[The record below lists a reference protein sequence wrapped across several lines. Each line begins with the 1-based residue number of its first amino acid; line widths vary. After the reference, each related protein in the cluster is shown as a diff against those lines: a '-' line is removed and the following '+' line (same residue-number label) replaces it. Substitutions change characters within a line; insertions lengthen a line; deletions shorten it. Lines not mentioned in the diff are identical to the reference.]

1 MSLGSVP
8 RSFNRILAI
17 LCALALL
24 GSLSAVAPAD
34 DSIQEAPR
42 SKGVQC
48 LFAGHSFFCP
58 VAVAFN
64 QIARQSDFP
73 EHDMKL
79 VFRGGMGGT
88 ASALWSSTKSRE
100 AVEAVL
106 ATGEVELFGLTPDL
120 RDNVETFERWFDLA
134 LTYNPKT
141 RFFIGVPW
149 SIRGHAM
156 NTRQFDQ
163 LIESYAAKGAEIV
176 TELRLRY
183 PDNRIDYLAYG
194 KVAPAMKTRFE
205 AGTLSDITQLV
216 GTDQAA
222 LFSDN
227 RLGHAG
233 PLLLKLCALTWLDLL
248 YNAKLDSLDYGT
260 HGSDVSEIVT
270 EVLAFNAPYRT
281 TPEPVA
287 ELDQNPEGTPAPTNQ
302 ASEEENPSTP
312 PLKQ

>member
-1 MSLGSVP
+1 
-8 RSFNRILAI
+8 
-17 LCALALL
+17 
-24 GSLSAVAPAD
+24 
-34 DSIQEAPR
+34 
-42 SKGVQC
+42 
-48 LFAGHSFFCP
+48 
-58 VAVAFN
+58 
-64 QIARQSDFP
+64 
-73 EHDMKL
+73 
-79 VFRGGMGGT
+79 MGGT

-134 LTYNPKT
+134 LSYNPKT

-205 AGTLSDITQLV
+205 AGTLPDITSLV

-233 PLLLKLCALTWLDLL
+233 PLLLKLCALTWFDLL
-248 YNAKLDSLDYGT
+248 YDAKIDSLKYGT
-260 HGSDVSEIVT
+260 HGPGVSEIVT

-281 TPEPVA
+281 TSEP
-287 ELDQNPEGTPAPTNQ
+287 TPAAPQVPGPSADPGAPAPIVEQPTV
-302 ASEEENPSTP
+302 P
-312 PLKQ
+312 PLNQ